1 MLDRFRPLGTLWL
14 QMLVTWSNDREVV
27 VYGRAEALDEHVTTA
42 EGFAAAVL
50 YLVPRAWYTGA
61 FLEMYDL
68 LYGPR
73 APINAM
79 FPQLRLRVDSVL
91 QDGSS
96 IAIFGE
102 HRLWE
107 EGEPSFDGSVFLHM
121 PRFFELKTNGLELQL
136 QAANLI
142 YKNRDRLPWRT

>member
-1 MLDRFRPLGTLWL
+1 MFL
-14 QMLVTWSNDREVV
+14 TWSNDREVV
-27 VYGRAEALDEHVTTA
+27 VYGQAIEGIDEHVSTA
-42 EGFAAAVL
+42 TGLASAVL
-50 YLVPRAWYTGA
+50 YLVPHAWYTGA
-61 FLEMYDL
+61 FLEMYDI

-79 FPQLRLRVDSVL
+79 FPQLRLRVDGVL

-107 EGEPSFDGSVFLHM
+107 DSEPVFDGSAFLHM
-121 PRFFELKTNGLELQL
+121 PLFFELKTNGLQLQL
-136 QAANLI
+136 QASSLI
-142 YKNRDRLPWRT
+142 YKYRDALPWRV